1 MPGVVATL
9 ARCAGGLG
17 RLAQSLKLRLALAC
31 LVLIAASAGV
41 TTSVLLDR
49 VGRRTEQAVMA
60 MERSNV
66 ERQAV
71 ELRNRITTL
80 QRALQSSVLNAR
92 QATFA
97 GHESAAHFLGIKPV
111 LSTLFS
117 TTFVARPDGQ
127 VLALRDER
135 GIHDRPELN
144 IADRPYFQR
153 ALAELQPVVSEPI
166 IGRQS
171 LEPVIM
177 MLVPVIGSDG
187 RMAGVIGGSMRL
199 SSRDLLSDMSEES
212 RSRFDPVLTI
222 VTDRR
227 GRIIADRH
235 VEHILQDVAGLDG
248 LTDAVAAWLR
258 QGQPDTAGAAVL
270 HVDGHIVARA
280 SVAGFGWMIYRI
292 ADADQ
297 LLGGQ
302 IEARQHAWT
311 LAAMVALLGG
321 SVMLILLHLL
331 LRPLAQLERRAAE
344 LHIGATQPDAAGWP
358 DPGGEIGQLSRVLQR
373 VLQERELA
381 QQHNNG
387 LLHKMHSLLVAA
399 PIGIAFSRHRC
410 FELVSTEF
418 ASLLGYAP
426 QDLIGQPTVT
436 IFASAGE
443 YEQLASQV
451 PRDFA
456 AQGRFDGELRFIR
469 RDGSMFWGRLQ
480 GRPVDPDDV
489 LPGSIWLLADVTR
502 EREEREQ
509 LSWSASHDPLT
520 GVYNR
525 RAFEARLSDSLRQPR
540 QPTLPQALL
549 FIDLDRFKQVN
560 DSAGHAAG
568 DCVLITVAQ
577 TVLGRVRS
585 SDMVARIGGD
595 EFAVLLQGC
604 DFVAALAVAEQ
615 IRAAVEAVAID
626 WKGTLLRVGAS
637 VGVAD
642 LDETVTDLA
651 SAMALADAACYEA
664 KKEGRNSVCGRRPE
678 LLRLI
683 D

>member
-1 MPGVVATL
+1 MTCHPMPGVVATL

-60 MERSNV
+60 MERGNV
-66 ERQAV
+66 ERLAV
-71 ELRNRITTL
+71 VLQNRLSTL
-80 QRALQSSVLNAR
+80 QRAMQASVLNT
-92 QATFA
+92 QPATFA
-97 GHESAAHFLGIKPV
+97 GHEPAAHFLGIKPV
-111 LSTLFS
+111 LSTLFA
-117 TTFVARPDGQ
+117 TTFVASPDGQ

-135 GIHDRPELN
+135 GVHASSLN

-153 ALAELQPVVSEPI
+153 TLAEMQSVVSEPI

-177 MLVPVIGSDG
+177 MTVPVIGPDG
-187 RMAGVIGGSMRL
+187 HLDGVIGGSLRL
-199 SSRDLLSDMSEES
+199 SSRDLLAELSDETRPS
-212 RSRFDPVLTI
+212 FDPVLTL
-222 VTDRR
+222 VTDRH

-235 VEHILQDVAGLDG
+235 VEHILENAAGRDG
-248 LTDAVAAWLR
+248 LTTAVATW
-258 QGQPDTAGAAVL
+258 QGRPDAAGATVL
-270 HVDGHIVARA
+270 HVGSHIVARA
-280 SVAGFGWMIYRI
+280 SVAGLGWMVFRI

-297 LLGGQ
+297 LFGEPR
-302 IEARQHAWT
+302 EARQQAWT
-311 LAAMVALLGG
+311 LAALVALLGG

-331 LRPLAQLERRAAE
+331 LRPLAQLEQRAAE
-344 LHIGATQPDAAGWP
+344 LQSGARPDADGWP
-358 DPGGEIGQLSRVLQR
+358 DPGGEIGQLSRVLCR
-373 VLQERELA
+373 VLQEREQA
-381 QQHNNG
+381 QQHNSG
-387 LLHKMHSLLVAA
+387 LLRKMQSLLAAA
-399 PIGIAFSRHRC
+399 PIGIAFSRHRR

-418 ASLLGYAP
+418 ACLLGYAP

-436 IFASAGE
+436 IFASADD

-451 PRDFA
+451 PRAFA

-502 EREEREQ
+502 ERDEREQ

-520 GVYNR
+520 GVHNR
-525 RAFEARLSDSLRQPR
+525 RAFEARLSDGLRQPR
-540 QPTLPQALL
+540 QLPQALL

>member
-1 MPGVVATL
+1 
-9 ARCAGGLG
+9 
-17 RLAQSLKLRLALAC
+17 LAQSLKLRLALAC

-71 ELRNRITTL
+71 ELQNRITTL
-80 QRALQSSVLNAR
+80 QRALQSSVLNA
-92 QATFA
+92 QPATFA
-97 GHESAAHFLGIKPV
+97 GHESAARFLAIKPV

-117 TTFVARPDGQ
+117 TTFVASPDGQ
-127 VLALRDER
+127 VLAVRDER
-135 GIHDRPELN
+135 GIHDRPDLN
-144 IADRPYFQR
+144 IADRPYFER
-153 ALAELQPVVSEPI
+153 ALVELQAVVSEPI

-177 MLVPVIGSDG
+177 MIVPVIRADG

-199 SSRDLLSDMSEES
+199 SSRDLLSDMSDES
-212 RSRFDPVLTI
+212 RSHPDPVLTF

-227 GRIIADRH
+227 GLIIADRH
-235 VEHILQDVAGLDG
+235 VEHILADVSRHDG
-248 LTDAVAAWLR
+248 LTASVAAWLR
-258 QGQPDTAGAAVL
+258 QGQPAEAGAAVL

-280 SVAGFGWMIYRI
+280 SVAGLGWMIYRI

-311 LAAMVALLGG
+311 LAALVALLGG

-344 LHIGATQPDAAGWP
+344 LHLGATQPDADGWP

-373 VLQERELA
+373 VLQEREMA

-399 PIGIAFSRHRC
+399 PIGIAFSRHRR

-418 ASLLGYAP
+418 AGLLGYAP

-436 IFASAGE
+436 IFACAEDYG
-443 YEQLASQV
+443 QLASQV

-469 RDGSMFWGRLQ
+469 RDGRVFWGRLQ

-489 LPGSIWLLADVTR
+489 TPGSIWLLADVTR

-520 GVYNR
+520 GVHNR

-568 DCVLITVAQ
+568 DGILIAVAQ
-577 TVLGRVRS
+577 TVLSRVRS
-585 SDMVARIGGD
+585 SDMVARLGGD

-604 DFVAALAVAEQ
+604 DFVAALVMAEQ
-615 IRAAVEAVAID
+615 IRAAVGAITID
-626 WKGTLLRVGAS
+626 WKGTLLGVGAS